1 MSQEFEEK
9 VIKILG
15 ELSTKMD
22 ENYFKLDAKIDE
34 VDKRLS
40 SKIDEVD
47 KRLSSKIDEVDKR
60 LSSKIDEVDKRLTS
74 RIDAH
79 SVELADIKRYLVIIE
94 DKLSNQIPALFDGYS
109 MNVET
114 TNQIKSRQEATDK
127 KVEINSFKI
136 SELEKTSRIHDKELK
151 RILAN

>member
-22 ENYFKLDAKIDE
+22 ENYFKLDA
-34 VDKRLS
+34 
-40 SKIDEVD
+40 KIDEVD

-109 MNVET
+109 MHVET

>member
-15 ELSTKMD
+15 ELNTKMD
-22 ENYFKLDAKIDE
+22 ENYFKLDAKINA
-34 VDKRLS
+34 VDKSLS

-47 KRLSSKIDEVDKR
+47 KRLSAKIDAVG
-60 LSSKIDEVDKRLTS
+60 KRLTS
-74 RIDAH
+74 KIDAH

-109 MNVET
+109 MNLET

>member
-15 ELSTKMD
+15 ELNT
-22 ENYFKLDAKIDE
+22 KIDA
-34 VDKRLS
+34 
-40 SKIDEVD
+40 
-47 KRLSSKIDEVDKR
+47 
-60 LSSKIDEVDKRLTS
+60 VDKRLTS
-74 RIDAH
+74 KIDAH
-79 SVELADIKRYLVIIE
+79 SVELADIKRYLVNIE

-109 MNVET
+109 MNLET

>member
-22 ENYFKLDAKIDE
+22 ENYFKLDA
-34 VDKRLS
+34 
-40 SKIDEVD
+40 KIDEVD

>member
-34 VDKRLS
+34 VDKRLT
-40 SKIDEVD
+40 SKIDAVD
-47 KRLSSKIDEVDKR
+47 KRLSSKIDEVDKK
-60 LSSKIDEVDKRLTS
+60 LSSK
-74 RIDAH
+74 IDAH

-136 SELEKTSRIHDKELK
+136 SELEKTSKIHDKELK

>member
-22 ENYFKLDAKIDE
+22 ENYFKLDA
-34 VDKRLS
+34 
-40 SKIDEVD
+40 
-47 KRLSSKIDEVDKR
+47 KIDEVDKR

>member
-34 VDKRLS
+34 VDKKLS
-40 SKIDEVD
+40 SKIDAVD
-47 KRLSSKIDEVDKR
+47 KS
-60 LSSKIDEVDKRLTS
+60 LTS
-74 RIDAH
+74 KIDAH

-136 SELEKTSRIHDKELK
+136 SELEKTSKIHDKELK

>member
-34 VDKRLS
+34 VDKRLT

-47 KRLSSKIDEVDKR
+47 KKLSSKIDAVDK
-60 LSSKIDEVDKRLTS
+60 SLTS
-74 RIDAH
+74 KIDAH

-136 SELEKTSRIHDKELK
+136 SELEKTSKIHDKELK

>member
-34 VDKRLS
+34 VDKRLT
-40 SKIDEVD
+40 SKIDAVD
-47 KRLSSKIDEVDKR
+47 KRLSSKIDEVDKK
-60 LSSKIDEVDKRLTS
+60 LSSK
-74 RIDAH
+74 IDAH

>member
-47 KRLSSKIDEVDKR
+47 KRLT
-60 LSSKIDEVDKRLTS
+60 SKIDEVDKRLTS

>member
-34 VDKRLS
+34 VDKRLT
-40 SKIDEVD
+40 SKIDAVD
-47 KRLSSKIDEVDKR
+47 KRLSSKIDEVDK
-60 LSSKIDEVDKRLTS
+60 KLTS
-74 RIDAH
+74 KIDAH

>member
-22 ENYFKLDAKIDE
+22 E
-34 VDKRLS
+34 VDKKLS
-40 SKIDEVD
+40 SKIDAVD
-47 KRLSSKIDEVDKR
+47 KS
-60 LSSKIDEVDKRLTS
+60 LTS
-74 RIDAH
+74 KIDAH

-136 SELEKTSRIHDKELK
+136 SELEKTSKIHDKELK